1 MRYVILL
8 QSTMQDTTAPSHPVT
23 PALHPT
29 VEAVTRRIAQ
39 RSAPTRSAYLA
50 QVDAAAQRKP
60 GAERMGCANVA
71 HAFAAMPGDDKA
83 RVTGID
89 KFKVVA
95 EKGPN
100 IGIVTAYNDML
111 SAHAPLQH
119 YPDLIKL
126 EARRWGATAQV
137 AGGVPA
143 MCDGVT
149 QGTPGMELSLFSR
162 DTIAMATAISL
173 SHDVFDAALM
183 LGVCD
188 KIVPGLLIG
197 ALHFGHLPTVFVP
210 AGPMTSGLSNNE
222 KSKVREKAAQGLVGR
237 AELLEAES
245 AAYHGSG
252 TCTFYGTANSN
263 QMLLEAMG
271 LHVPGTAF
279 INPGASVREELT
291 REAARTV
298 LCITKAKRFAPIG
311 RVVDERCIVNA
322 MVALLATG
330 GSTNHLIHWVAVA
343 RAAGIVIDWNDF
355 SDLSDVVPL
364 LTRVYPN
371 GSADVNQFQAAG
383 GPGYVLRALQD
394 AGCMHADVLT
404 VRAGGLREF
413 TGIPSAQADGA
424 LQWTDPGASQDDSV
438 VRPASSPFSAS
449 GGLKLLQGNLGRSVI
464 KVSAVPEDRHV
475 IEAPCR
481 VFDSQEALHAAF
493 NANALNQDLICVVRW
508 QGPQANGMPE
518 LHKLTPPLAVLQG
531 KGYKVALVTDGRMS
545 GASGKVPAA
554 IHVSP
559 EAAAGGP
566 LAKVRDGDVIRL
578 DATAG
583 TLQVLV
589 DAAEWDAR
597 ALETMPEAL
606 RAANGVGMGRE
617 LFANMRRNALAAEEG
632 ACSWL

>member
-1 MRYVILL
+1 
-8 QSTMQDTTAPSHPVT
+8 MQVHS
-23 PALHPT
+23 T
-29 VEAVTRRIAQ
+29 VEAVTARI
-39 RSAPTRSAYLA
+39 RECSRVTRSAYLERLT
-50 QVDAAAQRKP
+50 QTAQRKP
-60 GAERMGCANVA
+60 GAERLGCANVA
-71 HAFAAMPGDDKA
+71 HAFAALP
-83 RVTGID
+83 IND
-89 KFKVVA
+89 KFRVVA
-95 EKGPN
+95 ERAPN
-100 IGIVTAYNDML
+100 IGIVNAYNDIL
-111 SAHAPLQH
+111 SAHAPMQH
-119 YPDLIKL
+119 YPEIIKV
-126 EARRWGATAQV
+126 EARKLGATAQV

-149 QGTPGMELSLFSR
+149 QGTAGMELSLFSR
-162 DTIAMATAISL
+162 DVIAMATAVSL

-183 LGVCD
+183 IGVCD

-245 AAYHGSG
+245 KAYHGAG

-279 INPGASVREELT
+279 VNPGNAIRDELT
-291 REAARTV
+291 REAVRTV
-298 LCITKAKRFAPIG
+298 LDITKARRFAPIG
-311 RVVDERCIVNA
+311 QVVDERCIVNA

-343 RAAGIVIDWNDF
+343 RAAGIVIDWDDF
-355 SDLSDVVPL
+355 SALSEVVPL

-383 GPGYVLRALQD
+383 GPGFVIRELLD
-394 AGCMHADVLT
+394 AGLMHADVLT
-404 VRAGGLREF
+404 VRAGGLREY
-413 TGIPSAQADGA
+413 TGIPAVNTESGA
-424 LQWTDPGASQDDSV
+424 LQWVDAGASKDDTV
-438 VRPASSPFSAS
+438 VRPASAPFSTH
-449 GGLKLLQGNLGRSVI
+449 GGLMLLQGNLGRSVI
-464 KVSAVPEDRHV
+464 KVSAVPDDRHV

-481 VFDSQEALHAAF
+481 VFDSQDALHLAF
-493 NANALNQDLICVVRW
+493 NANELNQDVICVVRW

-518 LHKLTPPLAVLQG
+518 LHKLTPPLSVLQG
-531 KGYKVALVTDGRMS
+531 KGFKVALVTDGRMS

-566 LAKVRDGDVIRL
+566 LAKVHDGDVIRL
-578 DATAG
+578 DATTG
-583 TLQVLV
+583 TLEVRV
-589 DAAEWDAR
+589 AADEWAKR
-597 ALETMPEAL
+597 ELATLPEAQ
-606 RAANGVGMGRE
+606 RAANGLGMGRE

-632 ACSWL
+632 ACTWL